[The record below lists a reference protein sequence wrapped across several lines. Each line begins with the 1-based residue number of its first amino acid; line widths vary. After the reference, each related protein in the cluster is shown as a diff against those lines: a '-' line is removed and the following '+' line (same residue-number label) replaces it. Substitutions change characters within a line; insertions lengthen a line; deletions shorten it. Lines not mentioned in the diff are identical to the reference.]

1 MRQATRDALRD
12 SLMNRTVLVID
23 DNEAVRTAFE
33 VLLSIHGVRTLVAGS
48 PGEGLATLAREPV
61 HLVIQDMNFQRHAT
75 SGEEGVRLF
84 RAIRASRPELPVILL
99 TAWTH
104 LETAVELVKEG
115 AADYVAKPWEDAR
128 LLTSVRN
135 LLDLQRAQADM
146 QALRSERAAAR
157 SALAA
162 RHDLAGIVYASE
174 RLHVVVSMAAQVAQ
188 AGVPVLITGP
198 NGAGK
203 EGIADIVQ
211 ANSAVRRG
219 PYVKVNIGA
228 LPDDLIE
235 AELFGTEA
243 GAFTGARAR
252 PGRFE
257 AADGGTL
264 LLDEIGNLSASGQ
277 AKLLR
282 VLQTGE
288 FERLGS
294 NQTRRVRVRVIAATN
309 TNLRQAI
316 REGRFR
322 EDLYFRLNVIELE
335 VPSLAERRDDI
346 LPLAMHLLSMS
357 CAPGQRI
364 PALAADAAQ
373 LLLMHGWP
381 GNVRE
386 LDNVMQRALILLDGE
401 VIQAEHVRFDMDEG
415 AEPAAPAVSQGQLS
429 SALATAER
437 ELILEALRDGHGSR
451 RAAAERLGISPRALR
466 YKLAQLRASGVDLAA
481 CG

>member
-1 MRQATRDALRD
+1 MRSATTDALRR

-23 DNEAVRTAFE
+23 DNEAVRTAFD
-33 VLLSIHGVRTLVAGS
+33 VLLSIHGVRTLTAAS
-48 PGEGLATLAREPV
+48 PPEGLALLAREPV
-61 HLVIQDMNFQRHAT
+61 HLVIQDMNFRREAT
-75 SGEEGVRLF
+75 SGAEGVQLF
-84 RAIRASRPELPVILL
+84 HAIRAQRPELPVILL

-104 LETAVELVKEG
+104 LETAVELVKHG

-135 LLDLQRAQADM
+135 LLDLQRAQADA
-146 QALRSERAAAR
+146 QALRTERAAAR
-157 SALAA
+157 ERLAA
-162 RHDLAGIVYASE
+162 RHELCGVVYASE
-174 RLHVVVSMAAQVAQ
+174 RMHTLVAMAAQVAQ
-188 AGVPVLITGP
+188 ADVPVLITGP

-203 EGIADIVQ
+203 EVIADIVQ

-219 PYVKVNIGA
+219 PYMKVNIGA
-228 LPDDLIE
+228 LPDELIE
-235 AELFGTEA
+235 AELFGTET

-264 LLDEIGNLSASGQ
+264 LLDELGNLSAGGQ

-294 NQTRRVRVRVIAATN
+294 NQTRRVRVRLVAATN

-335 VPSLAERRDDI
+335 LPPLAERREDI
-346 LPLAMHLLSMS
+346 LPLARHFLDADLALSPDAERALL
-357 CAPGQRI
+357 RH
-364 PALAADAAQ
+364 D
-373 LLLMHGWP
+373 WP

-386 LDNVMQRALILLDGE
+386 LRNTMQRAALLAGGPVVTAATLGLPATREATAATVDELLLDRE
-401 VIQAEHVRFDMDEG
+401 TIEQ
-415 AEPAAPAVSQGQLS
+415 
-429 SALATAER
+429 ALARSAGVVAHAARDLGLSRQALYRRMEKLGLKSTA
-437 ELILEALRDGHGSR
+437 
-451 RAAAERLGISPRALR
+451 
-466 YKLAQLRASGVDLAA
+466 
-481 CG
+481 